1 MKKINGLVLSAL
13 TAAFLVGCGGGS
25 SSGSSSSSSSGTN
38 SGGSTTPALSA
49 TDVTVERGAVYGST
63 VTDANGQVATQKT
76 GTNVYTFAT
85 TPVYPITASGGIID
99 IDNNGIDEGDIELTT
114 VLTSYSNVV
123 TPITTYLGNPATD
136 SGKAKLAKLK
146 EIAGVASD
154 DDFFKKAPS
163 ELLDDVGTNV
173 LVLTNAL
180 FDIMNDGDTSNDDF
194 VSSYTGSA
202 FETKFAELKTEAV
215 KYTDKKEMA
224 KALEEKVITY
234 LGLES
239 TKLSTADLA
248 NTTTTAT
255 LKVADLKRFV
265 SYDGEEYWY
274 DDNTVADGKITFKSY
289 SFMGSAASP
298 NGEWILDK
306 DYENDYVTITPDAT
320 NPYKFSYVD
329 PITKEEGT
337 FTILSTKQVPNY
349 SDLYKTKTKRE
360 VTKMG
365 TELDWYRW
373 DWVNPTNWDNATQKS
388 TPITDIDGLYTY
400 FSQSENAIVT
410 KETDRVVYTSH
421 DGKEHSYYKL
431 VQENGNYYIEA
442 ADLEDVGYIE
452 QEAIFTG
459 TSLDEF
465 VNYIKAPAPLFTSSQ
480 IISVPENQTSVY
492 TVTVTDSLKVT
503 YSLDGTD
510 DASLF
515 TIDSETGVVTF
526 VTAPDYESTT
536 HRPFYNFIVKA
547 TNSAGKYTRQGVSV
561 RVTDLDEQTTTPTT
575 PVTTTSFVS
584 GKIIVF
590 NDSEGS
596 MTSTFNSNFTY
607 SESGNHTCSGLWK
620 DLGNNKIGVTCQD
633 NGTTEVPDGVIDANS
648 NEITILFSSTT
659 PATKQP
665 VTFQDAEGSKNGSI
679 TAISDIAK

>member
-1 MKKINGLVLSAL
+1 MKKVNGLVLSAL
-13 TAAFLVGCGGGS
+13 TAAFLVGCGGG
-25 SSGSSSSSSSGTN
+25 GSSSSSSGST
-38 SGGSTTPALSA
+38 SGGTTTPALTS
-49 TDVTVERGAVYGST
+49 TDVTVERGAVYGAT
-63 VTDANGQVATQKT
+63 VTDANGQVATQIAGK
-76 GTNVYTFAT
+76 NVYTFAT

-99 IDNNGIDEGDIELTT
+99 VDNNGIDEGDIELTT

-123 TPITTYLGNPATD
+123 TPITDYLGDTTTVT
-136 SGKAKLAKLK
+136 GKAKLAKLK
-146 EIAGVASD
+146 EISGVANEND
-154 DDFFKKAPS
+154 LITKVAS
-163 ELLDDVGTNV
+163 ELSTEV

-180 FDIMNDGDTSNDDF
+180 FDIMNDGDSTNDDF

-202 FETKFAELKTEAV
+202 FETKFTELKTEAL

-224 KALEEKVITY
+224 KALEEKVVTN
-234 LGLES
+234 LGL
-239 TKLSTADLA
+239 TKLETKDLA
-248 NTTTTAT
+248 NTTTTTT
-255 LKVADLKRFV
+255 LKVADLTRFV
-265 SYDGEEYWY
+265 SYDAEEYWY

-289 SFMGSAASP
+289 YTIGSAASP
-298 NGEWILDK
+298 NGEWTLDE
-306 DYENDYVTITPDAT
+306 ENDYVTITPDAT

-337 FTILSTKQVPNY
+337 LTLLSTKQVPNY
-349 SDLYKTKTKRE
+349 SDLYKTKTERKI
-360 VTKMG
+360 TKMA

-373 DWVNPTNWDNATQKS
+373 DWVNPTTWDNTTQKEIQ
-388 TPITDIDGLYTY
+388 ITNIDELYTY
-400 FSQSENAIVT
+400 FNKSINAIVT
-410 KETDRVVYTSH
+410 KETDRVVYTSF
-421 DGKEHSYYKL
+421 DGKEHSYYRL
-431 VQENGNYYIEA
+431 VQENSNYYIEA
-442 ADLEDVGYIE
+442 TDLEDVGYTE

-465 VNYIKAPAPLFTSSQ
+465 VNYIKAPAPVFTSSQ
-480 IISVPENQTSVY
+480 IISVPENQTNVY

-503 YSLDGTD
+503 YSLDGD
-510 DASLF
+510 DANLF

-547 TNSAGKYTRQGVSV
+547 KNSAGKYTRQGVSI

-575 PVTTTSFVS
+575 PVATTSFVS
-584 GKIIVF
+584 GKIITF
-590 NDSEGS
+590 NDAEGT

-648 NEITILFSSTT
+648 NEIAILFSSSI

-679 TAISDIAK
+679 TSISNIAN